1 MPKTKKNFARVTL
14 WTEHIKLQTEG
25 HTVAVVTQIFDHLTP
40 GQKKSVYNNLKLC
53 PDVATDLAT
62 LQHEIATQFAV
73 PADAGYFNEKM
84 KSLFLLQAL
93 SVQDKS
99 SADIVFSS
107 TTHEIMD
114 MLGKTIRRPAT
125 QLALMSI
132 GVSVDSER
140 FSESDSNTL
149 SSAIQYIKDALSA
162 IPQHKNTQK

>member
-1 MPKTKKNFARVTL
+1 
-14 WTEHIKLQTEG
+14 
-25 HTVAVVTQIFDHLTP
+25 
-40 GQKKSVYNNLKLC
+40 
-53 PDVATDLAT
+53 
-62 LQHEIATQFAV
+62 
-73 PADAGYFNEKM
+73 
-84 KSLFLLQAL
+84 
-93 SVQDKS
+93 
-99 SADIVFSS
+99 
-107 TTHEIMD
+107 